1 LFLIALEADVA
12 SLAHPDSG
20 AGASGRDIR
29 ETAMADED
37 EDVHRIEIRAQTV
50 EALRAFL
57 DGTDVDLGCRPAV
70 RRQSGELVVEVYATM
85 PQVNRLRVARSASGV
100 TLNVVENATQTG
112 RARQAE
118 VGSGNRFSTRQ
129 APRGLGIKE

>member
-1 LFLIALEADVA
+1 M
-12 SLAHPDSG
+12 S
-20 AGASGRDIR
+20 
-29 ETAMADED
+29 TED
-37 EDVHRIEIRAQTV
+37 DDVHRIEIRAHTV

-85 PQVNRLRVARSASGV
+85 PQVTRLRGARSAAGV
-100 TLNVVENATQTG
+100 TLNIVENATQTG

-118 VGSGNRFSTRQ
+118 VSSGNRFARRQ
-129 APRGLGIKE
+129 ALGGLGVKE